1 MLGKTT
7 HTDQLDAF
15 RPRLDELV
23 FNQHE
28 LVRLAEEIDW
38 QWIEDQLADYSAET
52 GRPSV
57 PIRTMVG
64 MLLLKHLFDESDES
78 VLDRWVE
85 NPYWQYFTG
94 EQFFQ
99 HRPPFDS
106 TDFPKFRRRIGEQ
119 GMEKVLSLSVKLHPR
134 AAQEKEVQIDPTV
147 QEKAI
152 TARRPP
158 FLPIPSYKKRS

>member
-7 HTDQLDAF
+7 YTDQLDVF
-15 RPRLDELV
+15 RPRLDTLLSKR
-23 FNQHE
+23 HE
-28 LVRLAEEIDW
+28 LFRLAEEVDW
-38 QWIEDQLADYSAET
+38 AWIEQQLASYYAEN

-64 MLLLKHLFDESDES
+64 MLLLKHLFNESDES

-99 HRPPFDS
+99 HHSPFDS
-106 TDFPKFRRRIGEQ
+106 TDFPNFGTVSVS
-119 GMEKVLSLSVKLHPR
+119 KVWRTCWP
-134 AAQEKEVQIDPTV
+134 
-147 QEKAI
+147 
-152 TARRPP
+152 
-158 FLPIPSYKKRS
+158 